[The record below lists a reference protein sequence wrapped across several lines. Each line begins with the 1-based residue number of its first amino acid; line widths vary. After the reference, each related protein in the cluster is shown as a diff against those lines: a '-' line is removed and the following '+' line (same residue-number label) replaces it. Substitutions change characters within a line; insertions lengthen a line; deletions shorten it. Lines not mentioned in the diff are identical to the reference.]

1 MRKYFAGAFCL
12 GLIVLSG
19 ACHPQRSKDL
29 QGKLVGVV
37 AKENARGRNDVYLQ
51 LEATLPDEDQK
62 KIYFIDDFFL
72 TYIIEQ
78 TYKVLLS
85 DYVNQDVSSL
95 EISLKLEN
103 VSLAAGTVNGRP
115 VTFITR
121 VERIWPD
128 FPRSEE
134 SYLYQE
140 LNPGRPREDFYHRY
154 LEVPLSYRR
163 PAQGSFKL
171 YYELCSDF
179 DENKPTILI
188 PIDGQRTFSQ
198 VGWADKYKKM
208 FGLEFN
214 TVIYEYRGMYCSRIP
229 ELDSRNIDWPRA
241 YELLNSDNVVEDIER
256 IRRDLLGDKKINIL
270 GGSGT
275 AMIGLKYIARYPENV
290 DRAFLMSFFKDAR
303 GSSEAGVA
311 YFQRFLKKNNLEKV
325 YDQAWQ
331 QPDVERAQL
340 LFLIQR
346 LLYYDENEVKE
357 LIRETSQGDFIRYKK
372 YTRLLGTV
380 DFFVRSIQKYKPW
393 TVVFMY
399 ETNMPTGVEEKY
411 DVNYPFL
418 EIARPLL
425 NIYAETPTY
434 QEHLFDIKN
443 LEKVTSEI
451 LLVGGTLDQVAPVSE
466 LVRIHR
472 ALPHSRLALFEA
484 YHCLAAPQ
492 EARICR
498 NDLANLFFLYGLDS
512 SKLSEYLESSRAEN
526 KFIGFYDNSAGNSG
540 N

>member
-134 SYLYQE
+134 SY
-140 LNPGRPREDFYHRY
+140 
-154 LEVPLSYRR
+154 
-163 PAQGSFKL
+163 
-171 YYELCSDF
+171 LCSDF

-472 ALPHSRLALFEA
+472 VLPHSRLALFEA

-492 EARICR
+492 AARICR

-512 SKLSEYLESSRAEN
+512 RKLSEYLESSRAEN